1 MPNLLD
7 PKLSVLVKPANDYKD
22 EVAQND
28 DCYTKEDE
36 RHDVNP
42 KRAQGPML
50 ARHCYIQIDFSP
62 AINQVGDSSAQDI
75 SNHDCYYVASSC

>member
-7 PKLSVLVKPANDYKD
+7 PKLSVLVKPANDNKD

-28 DCYTKEDE
+28 GSYTKEDE

-42 KRAQGPML
+42 KRTPGPMS
-50 ARHCYIQIDFSP
+50 ACHCQIHIDLNP
-62 AINQVGDSSAQDI
+62 ALKQVYDVSA
-75 SNHDCYYVASSC
+75 